1 MNIVNYDGER
11 YYCMKNKFLDS
22 SFIEVELNLAKK
34 LFMELYPNPDYNTF
48 DSEKIM
54 DYIKLSKDI
63 GLLEITKDA
72 CMHVLDKRRESEIL
86 VKKTLPILTSTYRA
100 LKNPNEAIKIA
111 SQYVADTNY
120 VSVALLT
127 SLASAY
133 LDIKEPK
140 TAKKYLARAQE
151 RSGNKGVM
159 DAEVSAVYSRIERE
173 FGDI

>member
-1 MNIVNYDGER
+1 MNIVEYDGER

-54 DYIKLSKDI
+54 DYIKLSKEV

-72 CMHVLDKRRESEIL
+72 CMHVLDKRKESEVM
-86 VKKTLPILTSTYRA
+86 VKKALPILTSTYRA
-100 LKNPNEAIKIA
+100 LKNPNEAIKLA
-111 SQYVADTNY
+111 SQYIADPNY
-120 VSVALLT
+120 TSVPLLN

-133 LDIKEPK
+133 LDIGDPK

-151 RSGNKGVM
+151 KSGNKGVM
-159 DAEVSAVYSRIERE
+159 DPEISAVYARIQRE
-173 FGDI
+173 YGDI